1 MILEDPIISR
11 AREIAEEVTS
21 ALNYELFDFQFR
33 KEGRRWIMKV
43 TIDKMEGY
51 VGIKDCEAVS
61 REMEKILDAE
71 DFIPQSYVL
80 EVSSPGLDRPLRN
93 MKDYLRFKG
102 KLAKFVLKELLEKK
116 KTVVGWIED
125 VDESH
130 EEITV
135 KEKGSGRILKIPLL
149 NVKKANLEIEF

>member
-1 MILEDPIISR
+1 
-11 AREIAEEVTS
+11 
-21 ALNYELFDFQFR
+21 
-33 KEGRRWIMKV
+33 MKV